1 MIKHFIT
8 AFFLLLTL
16 SACKDDPRAI
26 STQTS
31 PGGVDY
37 VLVQVPGQ
45 EAVAIQVA
53 WDTDWAFRDGR
64 KQAVPYVGSELVLS
78 GGAEGYTAA
87 EAGELFADLNATG
100 QIFAT
105 PDYVFGYLGFDKPDM
120 EEVIALANAHLRAP
134 ALGENWLERITTG
147 LARTF
152 AESGAQPAT
161 QGFIAIRRAV
171 LGDQPLQQALSLSDA
186 GMFEAVT
193 RADVQAWVDE
203 VITRNPFALVI
214 AGDLTPTEA
223 GTAIDALFAGLPAG
237 NGIPVRNVS
246 ADFSP
251 RRILLHRP
259 DAGTG
264 VLTFIAPLPPT
275 SAGEPADEFADIILA
290 QAFGGGDQSA
300 LFKSLR
306 TEMRASYGFQAGI
319 DGYIR
324 NQRFLYITGQVEPER
339 LAEAEQVVRDSYTA
353 FRENGPP
360 GALEDYKAP
369 LNQGVKQGQS
379 DVDSLSTSALYAL
392 LDGMSPQIPL
402 RLEAELDSLT
412 TDRLTNR
419 LQAAF
424 PEASGFLMLAVS
436 PDAGSLPGACV
447 ITTPEEASGC

>member
-8 AFFLLLTL
+8 AFLLLLTL
-16 SACKDDPRAI
+16 SACKDDPRVI
-26 STQTS
+26 STETS
-31 PGGVDY
+31 PGGLDY
-37 VLVQVPGQ
+37 VLAQVPGQ

-53 WDTDWAFRDGR
+53 WNTDWAFRDGR
-64 KQAVPYVGSELVLS
+64 KQAVPYVGAELILS

-87 EAGELFADLNATG
+87 EAGELFADLNAEG

-120 EEVIALANAHLRAP
+120 EQVIALANAHLRAP
-134 ALGENWLERITTG
+134 ALGEDWLGRITTG

-203 VITRNPFALVI
+203 VITGSPFALIV
-214 AGDLTPTEA
+214 AGDLTPAEA
-223 GTAIDALFAGLPAG
+223 GAAVDALFAGLPAG
-237 NGIPVRNVS
+237 SGTPVRNAT

-251 RRILLHRP
+251 RRILLHLP

-264 VLTFIAPLPPT
+264 VLTFLAPIPPT
-275 SAGEPADEFADIILA
+275 SAGEPADEFTDIILA
-290 QAFGGGDQSA
+290 QALGAGDQSA

-306 TEMRASYGFQAGI
+306 TEMRASYGFQTGI
-319 DGYIR
+319 EGYTR
-324 NQRFLYITGQVEPER
+324 SQRFLYITGQVEPER
-339 LAEAEQVVRDSYTA
+339 LAEAEQVVRDSYAA
-353 FRENGPP
+353 FRENGPS

-369 LNQGVKQGQS
+369 LYQSVKQGQS

-402 RLEAELDSLT
+402 DMKQELDAVT
-412 TDRLTNR
+412 PERLTNR
-419 LQAAF
+419 LQTAF
-424 PEASGFLMLAVS
+424 PEASGFIMLAVS
-436 PDAGSLPGACV
+436 PDAGSMPGACV
-447 ITTPEEASGC
+447 ITTPEEATDC